1 MAYMIGIDAGTGE
14 RHAVI
19 ARPDSHAVGAA
30 AGDHESMRMP
40 KHGWAEREP
49 EDGWQA
55 TLVAV
60 RATLEQ
66 ACLKGGD
73 IAAVRLLFAGGP
85 HNNLCRQ
92 PISHS
97 FFQRG

>member
-1 MAYMIGIDAGTGE
+1 MVAINAGTREG
-14 RHAVI
+14 HAVI
-19 ARPDSHAVGAA
+19 ARPDGHAVGAV

-40 KHGWAEREP
+40 KHGSEQDP

-60 RATLEQ
+60 RTTLEQ

-73 IAAVRLLFAGGP
+73 VATVRLLSAGGP

-92 PISHS
+92 SISHS